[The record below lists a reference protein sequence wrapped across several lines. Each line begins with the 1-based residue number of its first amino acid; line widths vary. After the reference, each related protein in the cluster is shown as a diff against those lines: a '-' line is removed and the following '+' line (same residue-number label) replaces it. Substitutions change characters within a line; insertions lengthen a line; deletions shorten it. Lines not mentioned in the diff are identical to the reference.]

1 MVKIINNIKFVGIDL
16 DDTLYDRDRVY
27 KNTYYVME
35 KEVLRTDIH
44 FSTFNKVFQKYS
56 NIEFDKYTAGEKN
69 KLSYK
74 VDRLKTTYS
83 ELGIKTSEEQ
93 VLIFRSLYEYFRN
106 NITLRSHV
114 CEFIQLLYRRN
125 LQPFILTNGPAED
138 QRKKIKSLGLDTLIE
153 ENRIFVSGEIGF
165 TKPDQRIFE
174 YIEEELDTDGES
186 ILYIGDHIEND
197 VMASMR
203 RNWNPVYFDFN
214 KQGTDLSNILT
225 VTNFKSMLN
234 LLQEQILM

>member
-1 MVKIINNIKFVGIDL
+1 MVEIMDNTKFVGIDL
-16 DDTLYDRDRVY
+16 DDTLYDRDSVY

-35 KEVLRTDIH
+35 KEVISTETR
-44 FSTFNKVFQKYS
+44 FSKFNKVFQKYS
-56 NIEFDKYTAGEKN
+56 IIEFDKYTAGKKN

-74 VDRLKTTYS
+74 VDRVKATYA
-83 ELGIKTSEEQ
+83 EFGIQISEEEA
-93 VLIFRSLYEYFRN
+93 LIFHSLYEYFRN
-106 NITLRSHV
+106 NITLRSHI
-114 CEFIQLLYRRN
+114 CEFIQLLYRHN
-125 LQPFILTNGPAED
+125 LQPFILINGPAED

-165 TKPDQRIFE
+165 AKPDQRIFE

-203 RNWNPVYFDFN
+203 KNWNPVYFDFN

-225 VTNFKSMLN
+225 VTNFKSMIN
-234 LLQEQILM
+234 LLQEQILI